1 MGTSILS
8 RALSVLLN
16 GGPVELF
23 GRAVSRLTSHVGT
36 RTYWYCRWNGEKPLR
51 LGGHTVPIRIS
62 SYLGDYREVR
72 FFEEHETEEMAD
84 ILAELSAG
92 DVFLDVGA
100 NIGIHSL
107 FAAQVVDDV
116 YAIEPH
122 PVNASHLLI
131 NSGRNSADVTV
142 YSCALSDEST
152 YIGLSGPRGGLLADG
167 SAALSH
173 HDPPSKQGGGDP
185 SNELFVRTERGDDLI
200 DRQGL
205 RLPTVIKI
213 DVEGEEERVLDGL
226 GETLRDD
233 RCRVVYCEI
242 HEDRADYD
250 SIVAT
255 LEEAGFS
262 VGVIDERDYST
273 TIKARK

>member
-8 RALSVLLN
+8 RALSAVLD
-16 GGPVELF
+16 GGPAELF
-23 GRAVSRLTSHVGT
+23 DRAVSHLTSRVGT
-36 RTYWYCRWNGEKPLR
+36 PAYWYWRWNGEKPLR
-51 LGGHTVPIRIS
+51 LASHTVPIRIS

-72 FFEEHETEEMAD
+72 FFEEYETEEMAD
-84 ILAELSAG
+84 ILTELSAD

-107 FAAQVVDDV
+107 FAAQVADDV

-122 PVNASHLLI
+122 PVNASYLLI
-131 NSGRNSADVTV
+131 NSDRNRADVAV

-152 YIGLSGPRGGLLADG
+152 YVGLSGPRGGLLADG

-173 HDPPSKQGGGDP
+173 HDLPSKQGSGDP
-185 SNELFVRTERGDDLI
+185 SNRIFVRTERGDDLI
-200 DRQGL
+200 DDRGL
-205 RLPTVIKI
+205 RCPTVIKI
-213 DVEGEEERVLDGL
+213 DVEGEEERVIDGL
-226 GETLRDD
+226 SETLTDE

-250 SIVAT
+250 SIVST
-255 LEEAGFS
+255 LKEAGFS
-262 VGVIDERDYST
+262 VAVVDERDYST
-273 TIKARK
+273 TIKATN

>member
-1 MGTSILS
+1 
-8 RALSVLLN
+8 
-16 GGPVELF
+16 
-23 GRAVSRLTSHVGT
+23 VGT
-36 RTYWYCRWNGEKPLR
+36 PAYWYWRWHGEKPLR
-51 LGGHTVPIRIS
+51 LGSHTVPIRIS

-84 ILAELSAG
+84 ILTELSAD

-107 FAAQVVDDV
+107 FAAQVADDV

-122 PVNASHLLI
+122 PVNASYLLI
-131 NSGRNSADVTV
+131 NSGRNRADVAV

-152 YIGLSGPRGGLLADG
+152 YVGLSGPRGGLLADG

-173 HDPPSKQGGGDP
+173 HELPSKQGGGDP
-185 SNELFVRTERGDDLI
+185 SNEIFVRTERGDDLI
-200 DRQGL
+200 EDRGL
-205 RLPTVIKI
+205 RLPTVVKI
-213 DVEGEEERVLDGL
+213 DVEGEEERVIDGL
-226 GETLRDD
+226 SETLTDE
-233 RCRVVYCEI
+233 RCRVVYCEV

-250 SIVAT
+250 SIVST

-262 VGVIDERDYST
+262 IAVVDERDYST
-273 TIKARK
+273 TIKATK